1 MGGGIYWTLMVKN
14 HHQRG
19 REHQQGGTMHYSSN
33 RQPVTL
39 YNPQRAAG
47 GMLGV
52 VVSQR
57 LENHCTIDY
66 GRGNSCTNLTLSD
79 VSTQSGPQRSYTH
92 IDPLPPQLSACS
104 EQIISPRRPPV
115 CVSRVMGLLQEL

>member
-1 MGGGIYWTLMVKN
+1 MVLYGRGVLLDTDGKN

-33 RQPVTL
+33 RRPVIL
-39 YNPQRAAG
+39 YNPQHAAG

-52 VVSQR
+52 VISQR

-79 VSTQSGPQRSYTH
+79 VDAQSGPQWSHTH
-92 IDPLPPQLSACS
+92 IDPLPHLSA
-104 EQIISPRRPPV
+104 
-115 CVSRVMGLLQEL
+115 